1 MVRSTLSRAA
11 LASVLAGFIACQPC
25 AEEQGASAELA
36 TPTAAGE
43 VGGARDLFDPAQ
55 WAVRKALSINL
66 GGQLTDARAVLLR
79 SVNPK
84 GESLGAPLFAVDM
97 LIVSGGKAAYQF
109 HQAGAPFEFFMDD
122 TLEAKDVTD
131 DGIPEVL
138 FHSGSVGASDYNTY
152 EHVIYHAPDQGSAAM
167 AAPITGSEWLVDVG
181 AYAALPFIHSRRQT
195 FRWIDFRGGT
205 LALMAR
211 PVIPASGDDL
221 RACHLCPKY
230 YEYLAFKWRKDR
242 QSFVLLRSIQS
253 LRDFGDETDPLQND
267 LSFIIGRLSKEC
279 Q

>member
-1 MVRSTLSRAA
+1 M
-11 LASVLAGFIACQPC
+11 
-25 AEEQGASAELA
+25 
-36 TPTAAGE
+36 
-43 VGGARDLFDPAQ
+43 GGAGDLFDPAQ

-66 GGQLTDARAVLLR
+66 GGKLTDARAILLR
-79 SVNPK
+79 SVSPK
-84 GESLGAPLFAVDM
+84 EESLGAPLFAVDM
-97 LIVSGGKAAYQF
+97 LIVSSGKAVYQF
-109 HQAGAPFEFFMDD
+109 HQVGAPFEFFMDD

-167 AAPITGSEWLVDVG
+167 AASITGSEWLVDIG
-181 AYAALPFIHSRRQT
+181 AYAALTFIHSRRQT
-195 FRWIDFRGGT
+195 FRWVDFRGGA

-221 RACHLCPKY
+221 HACHSCPKF

-242 QSFVLLRSIQS
+242 QSFILLRSIQS
-253 LRDFGDETDPLQND
+253 LRDFGDETDPLQDD
-267 LSFIIGRLSKEC
+267 LPFILGKLSKEC